1 MARKRKELARRFCCP
16 IISRRLLWRF
26 FSLISVYEFVRA
38 ARRAKRSRLK
48 STYNARFLHSL
59 PPNNLIFYHFF
70 SFSLSDCLHISFAF
84 ESFHRIRVMKWTEKV
99 LAGELTKQEMINSK
113 VSFVINFFLP
123 HSLSLSFSNY
133 ATFTICFSF
142 FHRIARIWVQHTPQ
156 PASPVD

>member
-1 MARKRKELARRFCCP
+1 MRTAQNQDEFPADSRSCANDISISVFVGFLSMARKRKELARRFCCP

-70 SFSLSDCLHISFAF
+70 SFSLSDCLHISFAS

-99 LAGELTKQEMINSK
+99 LARQARDDEFQ
-113 VSFVINFFLP
+113 
-123 HSLSLSFSNY
+123 SLVCY
-133 ATFTICFSF
+133 
-142 FHRIARIWVQHTPQ
+142 
-156 PASPVD
+156 